1 MIDFALFA
9 RNADRLWQPRRR
21 RDVTIVAKSIL
32 VEEIGRKIVFFADPY
47 RTLFALEADMT

>member
-21 RDVTIVAKSIL
+21 REVTIVAKSIL
-32 VEEIGRKIVFFADPY
+32 VEETGRKTVFFADPY